1 MMFKSSKQASGFTLI
16 ELMVALAI
24 SIFLIGGIL
33 LMQSSSR
40 TASAES
46 ERLSRTQEGI
56 RFVSSFLV
64 RELRN
69 AGFRDQLSLT
79 IAEFD
84 TIGNEFAAIND
95 DGSLTLRYSGRGT
108 CAEGFQVGTMLESD
122 LVTNRYFVDADTG
135 ELRCEGTNGAGT
147 SRTVAL
153 ASGIRD
159 ISFEFLCPA
168 ANPDCE
174 CRLWVH
180 GDDFAQERERL
191 EDSCYGIRV
200 GLLMEPF
207 GAGAAPVPV
216 ELSATFRNIVLG
228 KMMWEAVPDPI

>member
-1 MMFKSSKQASGFTLI
+1 MMFNPTRRGFGFALT
-16 ELMVALAI
+16 ELMVALSI
-24 SIFLIGGIL
+24 SVFLIGGIL
-33 LMQSSSR
+33 LMQASSR
-40 TASAES
+40 TASAEA
-46 ERLSRTQEGI
+46 ERLSRAQESI

-84 TIGNEFAAIND
+84 TIGNEFAAINA

-122 LVTNRYFVDADTG
+122 LVTNRYFVDADTS
-135 ELRCEGTNGAGT
+135 ELRCEGTNGAGA

-159 ISFEFLCPA
+159 INFEFLCPA
-168 ANPDCE
+168 ANTDCE
-174 CRLWVH
+174 CSLWVH
-180 GDDFAQERERL
+180 GDDFNQERERL
-191 EDSCYGIRV
+191 ENSCYGIRV
-200 GLLMEPF
+200 GLLMEPIS
-207 GAGAAPVPV
+207 ADAAPIPV

-228 KMMWEAVPDPI
+228 KMMWEAVPN